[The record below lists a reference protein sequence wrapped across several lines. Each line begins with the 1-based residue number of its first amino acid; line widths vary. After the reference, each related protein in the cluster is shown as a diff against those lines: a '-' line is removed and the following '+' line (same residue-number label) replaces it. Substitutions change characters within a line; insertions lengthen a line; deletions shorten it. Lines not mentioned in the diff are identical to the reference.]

1 MIRRF
6 VSRIVHRCET
16 AGDLLTF
23 VARRRPWLLPVLL
36 GLLGLSGLVAL
47 AQAAQISPFIYTLF

>member
-1 MIRRF
+1 MISRLLSRF
-6 VSRIVHRCET
+6 VHRCET
-16 AGDLLTF
+16 AAELLSF
-23 VARRRPWLLPVLL
+23 IARQRPWLLPVLL

>member
-1 MIRRF
+1 MIQRF
-6 VSRIVHRCET
+6 LMRIVHRCQT
-16 AGDLLTF
+16 AGELLTF
-23 VARRRPWLLPVLL
+23 VGRHRPWLLPVLL